1 MPMSLRN
8 RLLLLFTALLAF
20 MLALAWWGSR
30 WLTRELAAELDRV
43 ALYVG
48 ESMVSALDQE
58 VLAEAGD
65 SDQVIVLVERTIES
79 EDQTIHALHRQQGE
93 RITSMSLKV
102 GDEPAR
108 VLDFPEP
115 APGER
120 HLARVE
126 LKTVHESR
134 SAPGSLRVSG
144 RNLMRE
150 IPIPGQGVS
159 DSMQRFSKRLWIGL
173 VALFALG
180 LAGAAFIAHRVGR
193 PLRRLQLAARRLG
206 GGDLGA
212 QITDSRG
219 SVTEVDETISAF
231 NQMSAGLRQLE
242 QARRELR
249 AREHLSELGEIGRG
263 LAHSLRNPLNAIGLA
278 LEELVGQAPDRGRAL
293 ALADGARAQI
303 RRIDRSI
310 RSFLTLAS
318 ASQAAPE
325 PLQLNEI
332 ADDVIL
338 EALQLAG
345 PGVEVRLEADPGI
358 RLNGVATEVRAML
371 QTLVVNAVQAS
382 PPGVEVV
389 VQIGAGDDRIRIE
402 VCDRGPGLAPA
413 VREKLFQ
420 PHLTTKPD
428 GSGMGLYLTRR
439 LAESRYRGTIEL
451 ADRDGGG
458 TVAKLELGAREH
470 G

>member
-1 MPMSLRN
+1 MSLRN
-8 RLLLLFTALLAF
+8 RLLLLFAALLAF

-43 ALYVG
+43 ALFVG

-65 SDQVIVLVERTIES
+65 EDKVIVLVERTIQTS
-79 EDQTIHALHRQQGE
+79 DQTIHALHRQQGD
-93 RITSMSLKV
+93 RITSMSLQV

-115 APGER
+115 GPGER
-120 HLARVE
+120 RLARIEVQA
-126 LKTVHESR
+126 LRESQT
-134 SAPGSLRVSG
+134 APGTLRVSG
-144 RNLMRE
+144 RHLKRE

-159 DSMQRFSKRLWIGL
+159 DSMQRFSNRLWIGL

-193 PLRRLQLAARRLG
+193 PLRRLQLAARQVG

-212 QITDSRG
+212 QIPDAGG
-219 SVTEVDETISAF
+219 SVTEVDETIAAF
-231 NQMSAGLRQLE
+231 NQMSAGLKQLE
-242 QARRELR
+242 ETRRELR

-263 LAHSLRNPLNAIGLA
+263 LAHSLRNPLNAIGLT
-278 LEELVGQAPDRGRAL
+278 LEELAGQAPDRERAL

-318 ASQAAPE
+318 ASQAEPE
-325 PLQLNEI
+325 PIDLGEI
-332 ADDVIL
+332 ANDVIL
-338 EALQLAG
+338 EALQQAS
-345 PGVEVRLEADPGI
+345 PGVEIKLDAAPG
-358 RLNGVATEVRAML
+358 LKLAGVATEVRAML

-382 PPGVEVV
+382 PPGAEVRV
-389 VQIGAGDDRIRIE
+389 RAGATGDRVRIE
-402 VCDRGPGLAPA
+402 VLDRGPGLAPT

-451 ADRDGGG
+451 TDRDGEG
-458 TVAKLELGAREH
+458 TVAILDLGPRGH